1 MNFTEK
7 AKLVCDVLGVTDET
21 AYKYVAHNLEIAYF
35 TGQIKSLD
43 EFKKMGTPMESLDEN
58 TEQ

>member
-1 MNFTEK
+1 MNFNDE
-7 AKLVCDVLGVTDET
+7 AKIMCDLLGIPDET
-21 AYKYVAHNLEIAYF
+21 SIRYIETKLEMAYMKGEL
-35 TGQIKSLD
+35 KSLD